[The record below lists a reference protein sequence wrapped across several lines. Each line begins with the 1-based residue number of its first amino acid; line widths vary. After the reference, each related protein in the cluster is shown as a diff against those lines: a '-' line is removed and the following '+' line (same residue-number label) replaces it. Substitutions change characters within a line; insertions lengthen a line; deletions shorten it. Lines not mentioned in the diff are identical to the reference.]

1 MNSTLGGLIKDYRLK
16 KRLSQYD
23 VSLKLGWSDTSRLS
37 KIEQG
42 RVSKPKRET
51 INRLIDALELEEY
64 EKGDFLY
71 TGGYLPT
78 DEEIEMALSLVK
90 TRIDGWQYPA
100 YLMDFSW
107 RLLYCNIPNLQAINF
122 GNEALEFVNTSKTS
136 ILEYSVMPEDQFP
149 CVVEKGD
156 DENSLKPF
164 AVAQIASFKTENH
177 RFQNEDWYKK
187 LVKKLM
193 TYETFKKLW
202 PTISNTN
209 YQKKLQDYE
218 FKRTTFIRNGKSVV
232 LNFHMYTSKIIN
244 FPQLQIVLYHPAD
257 EFTTVYFKTLQNL

>member
-1 MNSTLGGLIKDYRLK
+1 MNNTLGGLIKDYRLK

-51 INRLIDALELEEY
+51 IDRLIEALDLEEY

-78 DEEIEMALSLVK
+78 ADEIERALSEVK
-90 TRIDGWQYPA
+90 TKIDGWQYPC

-107 RLLYCNIPNLQAINF
+107 RLLYSNVPNLQAINF
-122 GNEALEFVNTSKTS
+122 GKEALEFVNTSKTN
-136 ILEYSVMPEDQFP
+136 ILEYSVMPAEQFP
-149 CVVEKGD
+149 CTVEKGD
-156 DENSLKPF
+156 EENTLKPF
-164 AVAQIASFKTENH
+164 AIAQIASFKTENY

-193 TYETFKKLW
+193 MYKTFRELW
-202 PTISNTN
+202 PTVSQTN
-209 YQKKLQDYE
+209 YQKKFQDYE
-218 FKRTTFIRNGKSVV
+218 FKRTTFIKSGKKVV

-244 FPQLQIVLYHPAD
+244 FPQLQIVFYHPAD
-257 EFTTVYFKTLQNL
+257 KFTADYFKSPKD